1 MTNGIFILLGSNMGD
16 RQQMLANAIQQITRF
31 ATIKRSSSV
40 YVTAAWG
47 NVRQPDFYNQA
58 VELETLLSP
67 EELLQEVLS
76 IERQLGRERKEKWG
90 SRTIDIDL
98 LLFGEVVLQ
107 TPTLTLPHPELPN
120 RRFALVPLNELAPET
135 IHPVLKKTFRQ
146 LLADCIDP
154 LKVTKL

>member
-1 MTNGIFILLGSNMGD
+1 MGD